1 MRLGVK
7 MIMVTLQYKERL
19 RLPKLVKEMMLVLSK
34 KLVAIPM
41 IINVLEHVLKLYS

>member
-1 MRLGVK
+1 
-7 MIMVTLQYKERL
+7 MIMVTLQYKESL
-19 RLPKLVKEMMLVLSK
+19 RLLKLVKEMMLMSK

>member
-1 MRLGVK
+1 MRLRVK
-7 MIMVTLQYKERL
+7 MIMVTLQYKESL
-19 RLPKLVKEMMLVLSK
+19 RLPKLVKEMMLMLK